1 MYEQEGL
8 VERTVAGITRL
19 AGRVARYATLL
30 LIFTVVTC
38 VGSFWLGLEALS
50 DGIES
55 VWAVLGVVFGAIA
68 IGCAALARLRIGRVR
83 RHVPQIAS
91 EVRALVASG
100 GRDAITVIDV
110 FDTEAETAA
119 TSESPRAL
127 PRSVVSMRAL
137 SSSSAINSATMLT
150 EAIRAITTFPWLAL
164 VSVAI
169 TSVFGFLALVFLI
182 ALAL

>member
-1 MYEQEGL
+1 
-8 VERTVAGITRL
+8 
-19 AGRVARYATLL
+19 
-30 LIFTVVTC
+30 
-38 VGSFWLGLEALS
+38 
-50 DGIES
+50 
-55 VWAVLGVVFGAIA
+55 
-68 IGCAALARLRIGRVR
+68 
-83 RHVPQIAS
+83 
-91 EVRALVASG
+91 
-100 GRDAITVIDV
+100 V
-110 FDTEAETAA
+110 FDTEAEAA
-119 TSESPRAL
+119 SASESPRAL